1 MSISVNDPLTG
12 GTYSG
17 LKEVSYRVYSQNIL
31 TQEGTLYS
39 FNKSNPKQSDLRSK
53 WTGSITVD
61 SAKNN
66 SNDVRVV
73 VYAKDNAANDSEG
86 VAKLKIDTTA
96 PRIDVSYDNNSA
108 DSNSYFKA
116 GRTARIVVTE
126 RNFNPDDVVV
136 KLQILTAIFREFPTG
151 QKLLE
156 QEIRMIQDGLQQ
168 FHTLQTE
175 IIISVLHTQ
184 TLPVTNAAGE
194 LCNRNCSRK
203 IIYHRQNCS
212 YNYCKL

>member
-96 PRIDVSYDNNSA
+96 PRLMFHMI
-108 DSNSYFKA
+108 
-116 GRTARIVVTE
+116 T
-126 RNFNPDDVVV
+126 
-136 KLQILTAIFREFPTG
+136 ILPTAIHISRQDEL
-151 QKLLE
+151 QELL
-156 QEIRMIQDGLQQ
+156 LQ
-168 FHTLQTE
+168 
-175 IIISVLHTQ
+175 SVTSILMM
-184 TLPVTNAAGE
+184 
-194 LCNRNCSRK
+194 
-203 IIYHRQNCS
+203 
-212 YNYCKL
+212 